1 MQNPPKRWEI
11 FTSKKICEGVYGF
24 TKIFRWSCWKN
35 DGGDIDLEVPARELE
50 GIKRAF
56 YWKWKRR
63 KRKKREVREWAGQR
77 DEKMSDCVVGSGVRW
92 GLARGNPKQISDL
105 DSFFFIFYFILLL
118 TGMLHAVSGGFF
130 ILFLSKAVALL
141 PSLFSRKQFLFL
153 IFWVY
158 IM

>member
-24 TKIFRWSCWKN
+24 TKIFQWSCWKN
-35 DGGDIDLEVPARELE
+35 DGGDIDLEVLARELE

-56 YWKWKRR
+56 YRKWKRR

-105 DSFFFIFYFILLL
+105 DPFFLFLFYFIADWDVTCRLWQIFHLVL
-118 TGMLHAVSGGFF
+118 VEGGGF
-130 ILFLSKAVALL
+130 AA
-141 PSLFSRKQFLFL
+141 FSFPT
-153 IFWVY
+153 
-158 IM
+158 